1 MRLTQQQ
8 HQTQAL
14 LLTQKMRQ
22 SLRLL
27 QLPAPDLESY
37 LEEEAL
43 SNPLLE
49 VEPPALG
56 QALSEVLEAEEPRS
70 EREESLPIERREQQL
85 WSGSGSGPRADFAD
99 YTSREES
106 FSDSLLSQLGQLS
119 MLDPY
124 IRALSEYLVGC
135 LSPAGYLDCPLD
147 ELSAELGC
155 PLFDLEQAL
164 FVVQSLEPTGVG
176 ARSLSECLL
185 LQLAQSRHFTE
196 LNIHLVRRGLPK
208 LADGDYAA
216 LAEDLHATEEEVRA
230 AADYIRTLNPI
241 PSRGFP
247 TGSYTHYVVPEA
259 TLHWEGDTLHID
271 MNTAAQPRVSLNTE
285 TAGLLEAEDTREAQ
299 VYLRR
304 KLQDARS
311 LMDSLQDRQDT
322 LFRLISAVARLQSGF
337 FARGEALQPM
347 TMSQVAE
354 ELNVNIST
362 VSRAV
367 KDKYIQYSGKVY
379 SLRSLFSAPIPS
391 QDGGE
396 ISADGARRQIQRC
409 VEAEDPA
416 HPLSDSA
423 ICAALAALNISL
435 SRRTVAKYRAELG
448 IPPASKRRS
457 GGGK

>member
-1 MRLTQQQ
+1 
-8 HQTQAL
+8 
-14 LLTQKMRQ
+14 
-22 SLRLL
+22 
-27 QLPAPDLESY
+27 
-37 LEEEAL
+37 
-43 SNPLLE
+43 
-49 VEPPALG
+49 
-56 QALSEVLEAEEPRS
+56 
-70 EREESLPIERREQQL
+70 
-85 WSGSGSGPRADFAD
+85 
-99 YTSREES
+99 
-106 FSDSLLSQLGQLS
+106 
-119 MLDPY
+119 
-124 IRALSEYLVGC
+124 LSEYLVGC

-216 LAEDLHATEEEVRA
+216 LAEDLHATEDEVRA
-230 AADYIRTLNPI
+230 AADYIRTLNPL

-379 SLRSLFSAPIPS
+379 SLRSLFSAAIAS

-448 IPPASKRRS
+448 IPPASKRRV
-457 GGGK
+457 GAGK